1 MSRIATLTLA
11 ALLVLG
17 VSPKVQAQACAGT
30 SVSQTCAWSATVT
43 VQAVLSCAVTQNFD
57 FGSHPSSVGSVEGNE
72 TNTGRIVCS
81 TNPGSAVNVSFTL
94 PNTLSDGH
102 GHTVAITYGTGSARL
117 YPCATSCGTPVEF
130 SPANGFVGFA
140 TASGNVLLALGE
152 NGPNDPS
159 AGVFVNLAGAAAGT
173 YTGTITATIALQ

>member
-1 MSRIATLTLA
+1 MSKITTLLATLVLLA
-11 ALLVLG
+11 G
-17 VSPKVQAQACAGT
+17 VGRVQAQACSGT
-30 SVSQTCAWSATVT
+30 SVSQSCNWTATVT
-43 VQAVLSCAVTQNFD
+43 VQATLSCAVTQSFD
-57 FGSHPSSVGSVEGNE
+57 FGSHPAAVGTVEGNE

-81 TNPGSAVNVSFTL
+81 TDPGNHVNVSFTL
-94 PNTLSDGH
+94 PSTLSDGA
-102 GHTVAITYGTGSARL
+102 GHTVAITFGNASGRL

-130 SPANGFVGFA
+130 NPSAGFVGFL
-140 TASGNVLLALGE
+140 TGSGNLTVALGE